1 MKSTLAFAIGALTA
15 LAFAGSAGAATPGF
29 YSGNFPLTVTHS
41 AHSNF
46 KYCLTL
52 TDDGSEGF
60 PHSGQASLFLESFD
74 ESFLG
79 EFQLIDHTLVATIEE
94 PGNQGSNAGAVFVAP
109 ARSGI
114 IGNGAYDQV
123 LGGAVF
129 DAGVLVVGKKGGC
142 SPPH

>member
-1 MKSTLAFAIGALTA
+1 MKSTLACAIGALTV
-15 LAFAGSAGAATPGF
+15 LGFAGSAGAATPGF

-46 KYCLTL
+46 NYCLTL
-52 TDDGSEGF
+52 TDDGSQGF
-60 PHSGQASLFLESFD
+60 PHSGPASLFLESFN

-94 PGNQGSNAGAVFVAP
+94 PGNIGQNAGAVFAP
-109 ARSGI
+109 AGSGI
-114 IGNGAYDQV
+114 ISNGAYDQV
-123 LGGAVF
+123 VGGAVF
-129 DAGVLVVGKKGGC
+129 KNSGVLVVGKKGGC